1 MDLVKNIKPSKN
13 KRVKKRVVK
22 IAALLLAIG
31 IVLTVTYYYTK
42 KSSQSLGE
50 IIRQTAEVKQG
61 DLKVIISGSG
71 TLASAS
77 TLTVTSDV
85 EGAIKKIFFKDG
97 DWVKAGEPIMEIDDG
112 EALLDIRKLQNNI
125 AKTELTR
132 SKLLESMKD
141 SEIVAPIS
149 GEVTDIKIKD
159 GDNISQNSA
168 LMTITD
174 KSSFKLVLPF
184 KNSYKNKIEI
194 DQRANIFVFDS
205 VLGEVYRYSGN
216 VTYISS
222 SPDNGSQEQLYNIEF
237 TFKNSGNIDDTMMGS
252 AEITVDGITL
262 KSHEAVKLS
271 YFDTVTVKSDI
282 AGVVADFQSI
292 KGQYVNKGDII
303 AKIKNDDDKAI
314 DLETNRL
321 SLEEMNIQLEYLSDK
336 LSKYK
341 VYSSIDGT
349 LALEDIKEGKTI
361 KQGQTVFKVVNYNLM
376 EFQISIDEL
385 DIAKIAEGQ
394 PVSVTVDALPETTTK
409 PLTGTVSQIASEG
422 TSNSGVAV
430 YPVKVKLN
438 EADSRL
444 KVGMNVNGEITVNEK
459 KDALYV
465 PIEAVQKRGNTNI
478 VYVLDR
484 DNSEIT
490 SNGNRQSFE
499 RSRQSQNEE
508 RAADFRQDDEQ
519 SPGQNIEGRQI
530 PEGGQFAEGRQST
543 EDRQSAEGRQ
553 NTEGR
558 QSIEGW
564 QITGRQ
570 NIDTDTSVENQ
581 QVKRESQEGQNTAP
595 VNRVQ
600 GGYYDGAVIRNVETG
615 INNDDNIEILS
626 GLKERDIIILPQLSR
641 NSTTTNTQE
650 RNFFNGGGMPMRMN
664 TVQPRR

>member
-13 KRVKKRVVK
+13 KRVKKRIVK
-22 IAALLLAIG
+22 TAALLLAIG
-31 IVLTVTYYYTK
+31 IALTVTYYYTK
-42 KSSQSLGE
+42 KSSRSQGE
-50 IIRQTAEVKQG
+50 VIRQTAEVKRG

-132 SKLLESMKD
+132 SKLLESVKD
-141 SEIVAPIS
+141 SEISAPIS

-159 GDNISQNSA
+159 GDNITQNSA
-168 LMTITD
+168 LITITD
-174 KSSFKLVLPF
+174 KSLIKLVLPF
-184 KNSYKNKIEI
+184 KNSYKDKIEI

-252 AEITVDGITL
+252 AEITVDGMTL
-262 KSHEAVKLS
+262 KSHEAAKLS
-271 YFDTVTVKSDI
+271 YSDTVTVKSDI

-292 KGQYVNKGDII
+292 KGQYVNKGDVL

-336 LSKYK
+336 LSKYI

-394 PVSVTVDALPETTTK
+394 PVSVTVDALPETTSK
-409 PLTGTVSQIASEG
+409 PLTGTVSHIASEG

-438 EADSRL
+438 EVDSRL

-459 KDALYV
+459 RDALYL

-490 SNGNRQSFE
+490 SNVNRQSFE
-499 RSRQSQNEE
+499 RSRQSQNENSV
-508 RAADFRQDDEQ
+508 ADFRQDDKQ

-530 PEGGQFAEGRQST
+530 PEGRQSIEGRQST
-543 EDRQSAEGRQ
+543 EDRQ
-553 NTEGR
+553 NTE
-558 QSIEGW
+558 
-564 QITGRQ
+564 GRQ
-570 NIDTDTSVENQ
+570 NIDTVTSEENQ
-581 QVKRESQEGQNTAP
+581 QVKRESREEQNTAP

-664 TVQPRR
+664 TAQPRR